1 MSSLKTEREDLIEE
15 FRLSNKDT
23 GSPEVQIIRM
33 TERIEQ
39 LTEHMK
45 SQPKDY
51 AARRGLIDLVEK
63 RKKNLKYLR
72 NNAPERYEKIVK
84 ELDL

>member
-1 MSSLKTEREDLIEE
+1 MSNVKAERENIIED
-15 FRLSNKDT
+15 FKLSQNDT
-23 GSPEVQIIRM
+23 GSPEAQIIRM

-72 NNAPERYEKIVK
+72 NNAPERYEKIVE